1 MTNELRPYQWD
12 FSGQCAPS
20 ESWSG
25 GSIYRT
31 FSLGI
36 FQWVPKAS
44 GEGLKRGKV
53 VRRVSGKRSD
63 PKPVYDAARAIC
75 DELNGKGGAE

>member
-1 MTNELRPYQWD
+1 MTNEPRPYQWD
-12 FSGQCAPS
+12 FSGHCAPR
-20 ESWSG
+20 ENWKC
-25 GSIYRT
+25 GSPWQT